1 MKKVFLTILILAVF
15 SFLIFQ
21 FYVIGMV
28 EEDIKSNLSNYF
40 SESKELEVDASSFPA
55 WEVLRKKRVDHLN
68 IKADYFILDGLKF
81 DNFSGEYS
89 NVSYN
94 KNLINGENTSLYF
107 SLSEESLTKYL
118 KSEYEKLK
126 DFEVNLKEDGVILN
140 GKVNIFN
147 SEIEL
152 NLVGSIKLENANE
165 IIYTPN
171 EFKVEEVELP
181 LSTIKDFTGEMSFV
195 IDLGEYNIPIKVD
208 KIRSYEGKIELS
220 GGEFSGKAG

>member
-89 NVSYN
+89 DVSYD

-118 KSEYEKLK
+118 RSEYEKLK
-126 DFEVNLKEDGVILN
+126 DFEVNLNENGVILN

-152 NLVGSIKLENANE
+152 NLVGSIKLENTNE
-165 IIYTPN
+165 IVYTPN

-181 LSTIKDFTGEMSFV
+181 LSTIKDFTGEMSFI

-208 KIRSYEGKIELS
+208 KIRSDENKIELS
-220 GGEFSGKAG
+220 GGQSSGKAG